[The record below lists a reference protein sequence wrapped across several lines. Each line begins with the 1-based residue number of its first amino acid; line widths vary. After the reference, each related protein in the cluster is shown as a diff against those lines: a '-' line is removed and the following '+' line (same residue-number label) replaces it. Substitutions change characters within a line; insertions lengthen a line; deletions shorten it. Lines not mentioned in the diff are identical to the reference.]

1 MIKKSKNHN
10 HKRREEKMI
19 ELIKGKPRNEEEKF
33 FVTFSETQLNAIL
46 LVVLAATF
54 LVQGILRY
62 LEISDNS
69 YLIRPW
75 LIITL
80 FSLVF
85 LVSSVVL
92 IALGGVTS
100 PLRLKRL
107 FNLVSFLAFMLGF
120 FLFLGSLVFLLITV

>member
-1 MIKKSKNHN
+1 
-10 HKRREEKMI
+10 MI